1 MKKIQELTRSVEI
14 DAGPDHCYAVVCD
27 IKGYMSWF
35 KHIKTMDIKAA
46 DPEGRPSRVLFT
58 FDLLIKKNMQII
70 LNYEYDDADRRLR
83 FGSGGG
89 DIQSAGGH
97 YHFRELSPD
106 RTLLVF
112 SLRVDFGMLVPQ
124 QIVDF
129 LSGRVL
135 DDFLAMIREECE
147 RRKGQ
152 A

>member
-14 DAGPDHCYAVVCD
+14 DAAPGHCYAVVCD
-27 IKGYMSWF
+27 IRNYMSWF
-35 KHIKTMDIKAA
+35 RHIKQMDIKAA
-46 DPEGRPSRVLFT
+46 NEEGRPSRVLFT

-89 DIQSAGGH
+89 DIESAGGH

-112 SLRVDFGMLVPQ
+112 SLRVDFGMLMPR

-129 LSGRVL
+129 LSTRVL
-135 DDFLAMIREECE
+135 DDFLAMVKGECE
-147 RRKGQ
+147 RRKTQ